1 MSASIELPRS
11 RGHPLVGIRE
21 KVYNMA
27 SVLWVKPEKIVAVL
41 EPLSPED
48 QLVVL
53 AGTNSLRDNY
63 CRLTPLHVA
72 VWRGSEK
79 AVRVLTSD
87 LIAVNSIGNN
97 LAVQLNARGQTI
109 KELCPIHFAAG
120 CLPDKI
126 IRDADCV
133 RARIV
138 RHLASCGADLNA
150 QTRDRGLFT
159 ALHKA
164 RHQGLRKV
172 HEALVECG
180 ADTEVL
186 NAYGEDGSW
195 GSAGETRAP

>member
-1 MSASIELPRS
+1 MNNTSLKKSSSSILLYSLHRPHCSSLSKTYHTRSRNEQEQKQRSNYRRHSQISKNYFIATNETETTQFPTHTPNPPLQETRTTKMSASIELPRS

-79 AVRVLTSD
+79 INDSST
-87 LIAVNSIGNN
+87 
-97 LAVQLNARGQTI
+97 TY
-109 KELCPIHFAAG
+109 K
-120 CLPDKI
+120 
-126 IRDADCV
+126 
-133 RARIV
+133 
-138 RHLASCGADLNA
+138 
-150 QTRDRGLFT
+150 
-159 ALHKA
+159 
-164 RHQGLRKV
+164 
-172 HEALVECG
+172 
-180 ADTEVL
+180 
-186 NAYGEDGSW
+186 
-195 GSAGETRAP
+195 